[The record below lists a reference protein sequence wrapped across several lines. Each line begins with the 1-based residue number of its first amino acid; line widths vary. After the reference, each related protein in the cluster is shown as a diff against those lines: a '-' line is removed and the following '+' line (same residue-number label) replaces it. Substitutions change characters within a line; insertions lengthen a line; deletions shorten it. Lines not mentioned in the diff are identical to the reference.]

1 MFWLEANSKPGTCI
15 GDSNFPFVIVG
26 NCVQQLAE
34 VLSPSMKTGSDTMQ
48 TSQKNL
54 ASYQHAPAVS
64 TKSNTRD
71 IASASCAYGA
81 IAKSKRSS
89 GREAPYDAAARGQHA
104 DQTMPPESE
113 TDNLR
118 EDAMCVACERKEKR
132 ILCTHV

>member
-1 MFWLEANSKPGTCI
+1 MFWLGANNKPGTCI
-15 GDSNFPFVIVG
+15 GDSCFPFVSVG
-26 NCVQQLAE
+26 NCVQHLAE
-34 VLSPSMKTGSDTMQ
+34 VADPSMKTGSGTMQ
-48 TSQKNL
+48 TSQKHSS
-54 ASYQHAPAVS
+54 SYQHALAVS